1 MLEKYSI
8 SRVNLRIKL
17 IVIFFTVFKIIWR
30 RKNFIYPVVMC
41 IYIYILLQDNER
53 ISNYVWNKEEIN
65 GTMMFTLV
73 HESCIY

>member
-1 MLEKYSI
+1 MEEEKFYLSG
-8 SRVNLRIKL
+8 SYV
-17 IVIFFTVFKIIWR
+17 
-30 RKNFIYPVVMC
+30 Y

-73 HESCIY
+73 QLYLLTEVCRS

>member
-1 MLEKYSI
+1 MEEEKFYLSG
-8 SRVNLRIKL
+8 SCV
-17 IVIFFTVFKIIWR
+17 
-30 RKNFIYPVVMC
+30 
-41 IYIYILLQDNER
+41 YILLQDNER